1 MDENKE
7 VSKQKQIDELFSKK
21 PGFFTR
27 LKYQFI
33 FKLYDVRYFLMYK
46 LQIRRSRHIWRLR
59 LHGFN
64 PIMFTELM
72 MEDTFVFETEEEA
85 RRAYN
90 TFERRENCDDMDND
104 YIGKF
109 DGWWYG
115 IDDFNKQSAENKDW
129 NAGINDRFWIKKGYG
144 LDVSEGYVKIIRNNN
159 TDSSLFVPL
168 TNAKL

>member
-1 MDENKE
+1 MNEQNLNDSIKEFNKF
-7 VSKQKQIDELFSKK
+7 FSKK
-21 PGFFTR
+21 PNLYNR
-27 LKYQFI
+27 LKYTLLFTW
-33 FKLYDVRYFLMYK
+33 YDIRYYLMYK
-46 LQIRRSRHIWRLR
+46 LEIRRSRHILRLR
-59 LHGFN
+59 LHGFK

-90 TFERRENCDDMDND
+90 KFEMDENCE

-115 IDDFNKQSAENKDW
+115 IDDFNKQSAENKNW

-144 LDVSEGYVKIIRNNN
+144 LDVSEGYVKIIRNNS
-159 TDSSLFVPL
+159 TDSSMFVPL
-168 TNAKL
+168 TNAKI